1 MILLRKAE
9 KNALL
14 ELKTFDRIFS
24 GSKVAQKHFFKE
36 MTCWRALALYVS
48 AIDKSEQEGMW
59 DILYCD
65 LTKSYILNQ

>member
-24 GSKVAQKHFFKE
+24 GSKVAQKHFLKKV
-36 MTCWRALALYVS
+36 C
-48 AIDKSEQEGMW
+48 
-59 DILYCD
+59 
-65 LTKSYILNQ
+65 